1 MKKYA
6 EITRD
11 NRMWDAQK
19 TIYGNAAW
27 VKLPD
32 CGTATVIWGENE
44 EGYEHVSVC
53 PKKKYDK
60 LGRENLPTWND
71 MCILNDMFFYD
82 DEEVYQIHPKKDQ
95 YVNKMEN
102 CLHLWKPIG
111 FDMTDMVMQKS
122 HKEGEEQW
130 T

>member
-44 EGYEHVSVC
+44 EGYV
-53 PKKKYDK
+53 
-60 LGRENLPTWND
+60 
-71 MCILNDMFFYD
+71 
-82 DEEVYQIHPKKDQ
+82 HPER
-95 YVNKMEN
+95 YVF
-102 CLHLWKPIG
+102 L
-111 FDMTDMVMQKS
+111 
-122 HKEGEEQW
+122 
-130 T
+130 

>member
-71 MCILNDMFFYD
+71 MCILKDMFFMMMKRYTRSILKRINMLIKWRIAYIFGSQSD
-82 DEEVYQIHPKKDQ
+82 LI
-95 YVNKMEN
+95 
-102 CLHLWKPIG
+102 
-111 FDMTDMVMQKS
+111 
-122 HKEGEEQW
+122 
-130 T
+130 

>member
-71 MCILNDMFFYD
+71 MCILKDIIY
-82 DEEVYQIHPKKDQ
+82 KKTCGFASNSS
-95 YVNKMEN
+95 VNT
-102 CLHLWKPIG
+102 IRYSSST
-111 FDMTDMVMQKS
+111 FRITVSFSSDR
-122 HKEGEEQW
+122 
-130 T
+130 

>member
-32 CGTATVIWGENE
+32 CGTATVIWRENE
-44 EGYEHVSVC
+44 EGY
-53 PKKKYDK
+53 
-60 LGRENLPTWND
+60 
-71 MCILNDMFFYD
+71 
-82 DEEVYQIHPKKDQ
+82 
-95 YVNKMEN
+95 
-102 CLHLWKPIG
+102 
-111 FDMTDMVMQKS
+111 
-122 HKEGEEQW
+122 
-130 T
+130 

>member
-32 CGTATVIWGENE
+32 CGTATVIWRENE
-44 EGYEHVSVC
+44 EGYEHVS
-53 PKKKYDK
+53 
-60 LGRENLPTWND
+60 
-71 MCILNDMFFYD
+71 
-82 DEEVYQIHPKKDQ
+82 
-95 YVNKMEN
+95 YVLKRSTTN
-102 CLHLWKPIG
+102 
-111 FDMTDMVMQKS
+111 
-122 HKEGEEQW
+122 
-130 T
+130 